1 MRKLLASAFAVAV
14 MTASAFTMTAPAK
27 AGVDI
32 DIFITPGPGFYYVPG
47 RGYRAC
53 RAVAQDLYWRGYRNI
68 RVVDCRG
75 RVYAYRARKNGRWYL
90 VQISSRTGA
99 IVNRQRIYY

>member
-1 MRKLLASAFAVAV
+1 MRKLLVSAFAVAV
-14 MTASAFTMTAPAK
+14 MAASAFTMTAPAK

-32 DIFITPGPGFYYVPG
+32 DIFITPGPGYLYAPP

-53 RAVAQDLYWRGYRNI
+53 RAVAHDLYWRGYRNI

-75 RVYAYRARKNGRWYL
+75 RIYAYKARKHGRWYL
-90 VQISSRTGA
+90 VQINARTGV

>member
-1 MRKLLASAFAVAV
+1 MRKLLASAFAATI
-14 MTASAFTMTAPAK
+14 MSASAFTMAAPAK
-27 AGVDI
+27 AGVNI
-32 DIFITPGPGFYYVPG
+32 DIFITPGPGYLYVPP

-53 RAVAQDLYWRGYRNI
+53 RAVAHDLYWRGYRNI

-75 RVYAYRARKNGRWYL
+75 RIYAYKARKNGRSYL

-99 IVNRQRIYY
+99 IINRQRIYY

>member
-1 MRKLLASAFAVAV
+1 MRKLLASAFVAAV

-32 DIFITPGPGFYYVPG
+32 DIFITPGPGYYYVPG
-47 RGYRAC
+47 PGYRGC
-53 RAVAQDLYWRGYRNI
+53 RAVARDLYWRGYRQI

-75 RVYAYRARKNGRWYL
+75 RIYAYRARKNGRNYL
-90 VQISSRTGA
+90 VQISSRSGV